1 MPRHA
6 DARPGSSR
14 AAGPVLKLH
23 RRVVRLGGHDHTLL
37 TLRPVARVRFST
49 NYFHDTWH
57 ILSDGHGAQVL
68 ARLLW
73 GLSYQ
78 ARPGTI
84 VLLDEANLDP
94 NPFDA
99 EPARPVAL
107 IPAGVT
113 AVTGPLLRQLRR
125 ADWRRRP
132 PAGTVRWRTHGLDA
146 AVAADRDRSGGRSH
160 SWARTVERVVMHAGV
175 IAVTADVDRLRQ
187 LAVEAARLPDWWYD
201 GQSWMRLDYPAGE
214 VQIWREYH
222 RMVSVARAARADVLA
237 DPDATSGEPG
247 VVLERIWR
255 RGRVLRRR
263 RYGPTSSG

>member
-1 MPRHA
+1 MWGVAEKSVAQRCRARCNSEVIRTKEVGAQGQEVDVPRHA

-37 TLRPVARVRFST
+37 TLRPVAQVRFST
-49 NYFHDTWH
+49 NFFHGTWH

-99 EPARPVAL
+99 E
-107 IPAGVT
+107 
-113 AVTGPLLRQLRR
+113 
-125 ADWRRRP
+125 
-132 PAGTVRWRTHGLDA
+132 
-146 AVAADRDRSGGRSH
+146 
-160 SWARTVERVVMHAGV
+160 
-175 IAVTADVDRLRQ
+175 
-187 LAVEAARLPDWWYD
+187 
-201 GQSWMRLDYPAGE
+201 
-214 VQIWREYH
+214 
-222 RMVSVARAARADVLA
+222 
-237 DPDATSGEPG
+237 
-247 VVLERIWR
+247 
-255 RGRVLRRR
+255 
-263 RYGPTSSG
+263 